1 MRVETK
7 IKQLRREFDGKT
19 QAIRGSLLAE
29 LESLLEI
36 AAEKARG
43 TPGKGVAKEKRM
55 WMHVAGYLAQTI
67 TYIAN
72 EYDAS
77 KIEARLDELERLL
90 RELKAQKSGKSDQR
104 D

>member
-1 MRVETK
+1 MQVETK
-7 IKQLRREFDGKT
+7 IKQLRREFNGKT
-19 QAIRGSLLAE
+19 QAVRGGLIAD
-29 LESLLEI
+29 LEDLQEVASERARAAKGATEKRRWMHI
-36 AAEKARG
+36 AA
-43 TPGKGVAKEKRM
+43 
-55 WMHVAGYLAQTI
+55 YLAQTI

-90 RELKAQKSGKSDQR
+90 RELKVQKSGKSDQR